1 MKCLILQ
8 KCHVYWSFSEV
19 VNGDKLVLNKL
30 DEQINIIEDNNE
42 DDSEDIDYRKVSIDY
57 QGLIDKDST
66 IDNILKDLLD
76 LPIKS
81 ISKVDAKYV
90 CQRNV
95 TCTVSDVTSPC
106 VCAFHWKKMV
116 KDKMDVPNQ
125 LYPIFLVSISI
136 LYISWINVF

>member
-8 KCHVYWSFSEV
+8 RCHVYWSFSEV

-42 DDSEDIDYRKVSIDY
+42 DDSEDIDYKKVSIDY

-81 ISKVDAKYV
+81 ISKVDTK
-90 CQRNV
+90 
-95 TCTVSDVTSPC
+95 
-106 VCAFHWKKMV
+106 F
-116 KDKMDVPNQ
+116 
-125 LYPIFLVSISI
+125 I
-136 LYISWINVF
+136 